1 MKILLSS
8 LFSALMLS
16 MTPVGGP
23 KSVHDFTMKTIEGKD
38 ISLGSFKGKKLL
50 IVNVASRCGYT
61 KQYKDLEALYQ
72 KFGSKVVVLGFP
84 ANNFG
89 GQEPGSDA
97 EIKGFC
103 EKNYAVSFPMFSK
116 ISVKGKD
123 RHPLYE
129 FLSDKEK
136 NGSVSEAPGWNFCK
150 YLVDENGK
158 VLKYFPSSVNPMD
171 KEITDLL

>member
-1 MKILLSS
+1 MKILIAGL
-8 LFSALMLS
+8 LAA
-16 MTPVGGP
+16 MTIGNSPQ
-23 KSVHDFTMKTIEGKD
+23 KDASSVHQFTMKSIEGKD
-38 ISLGSFKGKKLL
+38 IALSSFKGKKLL

-61 KQYKDLEALYQ
+61 KQYKDLEALYKQ
-72 KFGSKVVVLGFP
+72 YGGKLVVLGFP

-103 EKNYAVSFPMFSK
+103 EKNYSVSFPMFSK

-129 FLSDKEK
+129 FLGNKEK
-136 NGSVSEAPGWNFCK
+136 NGSISDTPGWNFCK

-158 VLKYFPSSVNPMD
+158 VLKYFPSSVNPLD